1 MNCPARTRGMI
12 PGCRFCVFHGGSSS
26 DLCVKMITV
35 WRREMTDTDGQD
47 FEDWW
52 NDPDGIEPDWLGH
65 LVDLCTKMGDKELPQ
80 SFKELCKC
88 VWMAARK

>member
-1 MNCPARTRGMI
+1 MN
-12 PGCRFCVFHGGSSS
+12 
-26 DLCVKMITV
+26 
-35 WRREMTDTDGQD
+35 TDGQD

-52 NDPDGIEPDWLGH
+52 NDPAGIEPDWMGH

-80 SFKELCKC
+80 SFKELCRC